1 MGNIDPEAGP
11 QTTSIV
17 PSTRSEPSTLY
28 IITLPE
34 ELMAS
39 TIESTGTLNVGG
51 VVSVEFV
58 EPLCGCANTF
68 DGLLNIDKP
77 KELINTD
84 IIKNA
89 VNLNNRKSLKI
100 LYIRT

>member
-1 MGNIDPEAGP
+1 
-11 QTTSIV
+11 
-17 PSTRSEPSTLY
+17 
-28 IITLPE
+28 
-34 ELMAS
+34 MAS

-58 EPLCGCANTF
+58 ELLCGCANTF

-89 VNLNNRKSLKI
+89 VNLNNRKLKNIVYKNLGMPYHIQFNHKDLGINVNSIHNNLSSL
-100 LYIRT
+100 